1 MKNTN
6 AILRETAK
14 ILATEVSFFRKII
27 LASGGGELPA
37 PIQEKQK
44 LLHDIEKV
52 LGEHFEESN
61 LDSHPSMR

>member
-1 MKNTN
+1 MKN
-6 AILRETAK
+6 ADSILRETAK

-37 PIQEKQK
+37 PIKEKQK

-52 LGEHFEESN
+52 LGEHFEEN
-61 LDSHPSMR
+61 NVGSHLTMR